1 LLTPVK
7 HTEPDEKDSM
17 SHSHR
22 HSSMACSISYTVIV
36 FGVLVPNE
44 KRYRFLMIIEVM
56 GLVVKKDSISG
67 TTMVSAG

>member
-1 LLTPVK
+1 
-7 HTEPDEKDSM
+7 
-17 SHSHR
+17 
-22 HSSMACSISYTVIV
+22 MACSISYAVIV